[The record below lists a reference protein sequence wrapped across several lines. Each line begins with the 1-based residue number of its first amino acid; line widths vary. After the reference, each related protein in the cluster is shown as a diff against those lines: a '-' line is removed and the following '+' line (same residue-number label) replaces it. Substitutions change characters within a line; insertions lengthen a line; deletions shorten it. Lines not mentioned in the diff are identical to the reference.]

1 MNILVEVDRLENE
14 NSFFIMKIDNSEE
27 EKRTK
32 REIAEDIA
40 RKNYCDFFAVTLKE
54 LTEDKIDYFKV
65 NKIGQAKKTDSYE

>member
-1 MNILVEVDRLENE
+1 MNLLVEVDRLENE

-27 EKRTK
+27 SRTK